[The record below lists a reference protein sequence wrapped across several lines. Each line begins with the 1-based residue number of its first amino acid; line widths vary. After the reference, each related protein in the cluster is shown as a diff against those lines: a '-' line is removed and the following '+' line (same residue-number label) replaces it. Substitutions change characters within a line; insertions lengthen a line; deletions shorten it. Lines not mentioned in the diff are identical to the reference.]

1 MSAKRDK
8 PELWERIKDKWMRS
22 DKGGKSGFW
31 SARKS
36 QFATKEYQQQGGGYI
51 GPKKKDNKLSIWSR
65 QKWDYIDT
73 SKKSG
78 RYLPKKVRERLT
90 DREKIRENKL
100 KGKKKGQNIRYSESV
115 KRKMRALNIF

>member
-1 MSAKRDK
+1 MSAKRDN
-8 PELWERIKDKWMRS
+8 PELWERIKNKWLKS
-22 DKGGKSGFW
+22 DKGGEPNKW

-36 QFATKEYQQQGGGYI
+36 QFAVKEYKSKGGGYI
-51 GPKKKDNKLSIWSR
+51 GPRKKNNSLTKWSKER
-65 QKWDYIDT
+65 WNYIDPK
-73 SKKSG
+73 KKSG

-100 KGKKKGQNIRYSESV
+100 KGKKKGENIRYSESV